1 MLRGVFY
8 ADGDT
13 VLLSDIGEGEN
24 SLRCTTT
31 QTDCCGQNADGVSV
45 VLDRRGEFYYPN
57 QTQVPRENDASS
69 DGLFRGRDYQ
79 FISLQ
84 RMSTATTSPPLGRYR
99 CDIPERNGVSQN
111 MFINIGELNHLLT
124 LCVHK
129 RLFFG
134 LLRHTVHRI
143 VKSNVQVYTLY
154 SSKTYELETIHCMSF
169 ECNC

>member
-1 MLRGVFY
+1 MFTLRGVSY

-24 SLRCTTT
+24 RLRCTTT
-31 QTDCCGQNADGVSV
+31 QTDCCGQDATGGTVEA
-45 VLDRRGEFYYPN
+45 DRRGEFYYPN
-57 QTQVPRENDASS
+57 GIRVPTRGGASS
-69 DGLFRGRDYQ
+69 DGLFRGRGYQ

-84 RMSTATTSPPLGRYR
+84 RLSTATTTPPLGRYR

-129 RLFFG
+129 RNY
-134 LLRHTVHRI
+134 LRHTVRAI

-154 SSKTYELETIHCMSF
+154 SSKTFELETIHCMSF

>member
-1 MLRGVFY
+1 MSY

-24 SLRCTTT
+24 GLNCTTT

-45 VLDRRGEFYYPN
+45 SAERRGEFYYPDG
-57 QTQVPRENDASS
+57 TTMVPTRGGAGS
-69 DGLFRGRDYQ
+69 DGLFRGRGYQ

-84 RMSTATTSPPLGRYR
+84 RMSTATTTPPTGRYR
-99 CDIPERNGVSQN
+99 CDIPDRNGVGQN

-129 RLFFG
+129 RDYL
-134 LLRHTVHRI
+134 
-143 VKSNVQVYTLY
+143 
-154 SSKTYELETIHCMSF
+154 
-169 ECNC
+169 

>member
-1 MLRGVFY
+1 MLSGVSY

-24 SLRCTTT
+24 GLRCTTT
-31 QTDCCGQNADGVSV
+31 QTDCCGQNAYGGLVTDE
-45 VLDRRGEFYYPN
+45 RRGEFYYPSG
-57 QTQVPRENDASS
+57 TQVPKMSDAGSA
-69 DGLFRGRDYQ
+69 GLFRGRGYQ

-84 RMSTATTSPPLGRYR
+84 RLSTATTTPPTGRYR
-99 CDIPERNGVSQN
+99 CDIPDRNGVSQN

-129 RLFFG
+129 RDY
-134 LLRHTVHRI
+134 LRHTVHRI

-154 SSKTYELETIHCMSF
+154 SSKPYELETIHCMSF